1 MFIHPRSKNHLSRFE
16 GLAITGFV
24 CFILISLSA
33 HSAVDKNSYAEKL
46 FTMDSFR
53 YSLDDYVNSI
63 SAIHK
68 LFPKRNTEDI
78 AKSIISV
85 YNDLKKSMPDISVH
99 EIFTDIEN
107 LSSEMKAVDF
117 AALLTIYKFLKKQES
132 IEEKK

>member
-1 MFIHPRSKNHLSRFE
+1 MFIHPRFKNPLSRFK
-16 GLAITGFV
+16 GLAITSFI

-33 HSAVDKNSYAEKL
+33 YPAIDKNSYAEKL

-53 YSLDDYVNSI
+53 YPLDDYINSI

-78 AKSIISV
+78 VKSIISV
-85 YNDLKKSMPDISVH
+85 YHDLKKSMADISVH
-99 EIFTDIEN
+99 EISADIEN
-107 LSSEMKAVDF
+107 LSSEIKAADF
-117 AALLTIYKFLKKQES
+117 TALLTIYKFLKKQES